1 MVLHNKLGF
10 RRRLIREPNS
20 QQHQTMKC
28 ELVPFEPEEE
38 STQLQF
44 EESTTEE
51 SQRMIMKV
59 SCIAHVCVNLV
70 DINMWM

>member
-1 MVLHNKLGF
+1 MFLHDKTGF
-10 RRRLIREPNS
+10 CRRLIREPNS

-28 ELVPFEPEEE
+28 ELIPFEPDEE

-44 EESTTEE
+44 EESSGEE

-59 SCIAHVCVNLV
+59 SCISYVNV
-70 DINMWM
+70 MGTNI

>member
-1 MVLHNKLGF
+1 MYFAKITPCVLLISKTF
-10 RRRLIREPNS
+10 RRLIREPNS

-28 ELVPFEPEEE
+28 ELIPFEPEEE

-44 EESTTEE
+44 EESTGEE

-59 SCIAHVCVNLV
+59 S
-70 DINMWM
+70 